1 MARAITID
9 RDLCMG
15 SGQCLIYASN
25 TFDLDDDAIATVV
38 DPDGD
43 SDAEL
48 TSAVTGCP
56 TQAISVARD

>member
-1 MARAITID
+1 MARHITID

-15 SGQCLIYASN
+15 SGQCLIYAPN

-48 TSAVTGCP
+48 ASAVTGCP